1 MPPTPPPKST
11 PTDRAVN
18 PALHSALVAGP
29 AADRWKNVR
38 ADFPILHQDVHGKPL
53 VYLDNAAT
61 AHKPRAVI
69 DALVRFYERDNSNVH
84 RGLHALSMRATD
96 AYEGAR
102 ARVARFINAAD
113 PSEIIFTRG
122 TTESVNLV
130 ARSVAAT
137 LRPGD
142 VILCTEMEHH
152 SNLVPW
158 QQAARASGATL
169 EFVPVLGTDAEGG
182 LDLAAL
188 DALLT
193 PHVKVFAFTHIS
205 NTLGCIN
212 PVAEL
217 CRRAR
222 AVGALSVIDAAQS
235 IGHGPLDVRALG
247 ADYVAF
253 SGHKMCGPTGI
264 GVLYG
269 RRALLD
275 KLAPDETGGGMV
287 VTVDYA
293 GAKWKPAPERFEAG
307 TPNVADAVALGA
319 ACDYLDALGRP
330 EIARHDEALAALAY
344 EKLSA
349 LPGIRLLG
357 PRAGGAR
364 RGLVSFAFADVHAH
378 DIVTFADEDG
388 VALRG
393 GHHCNQ
399 PLMRKLGLT
408 STTRASFYV
417 YNTEQEIDVLVASL
431 RRILKFFG
439 SA

>member
-1 MPPTPPPKST
+1 MSPSWP
-11 PTDRAVN
+11 
-18 PALHSALVAGP
+18 
-29 AADRWKNVR
+29 NVR
-38 ADFPILHQDVHGKPL
+38 ADFPILHQQVNGKPL

-61 AHKPRAVI
+61 AQKPRAVI
-69 DALVRFYERDNSNVH
+69 DALVRYYERDNSNVH

-102 ARVARFINAAD
+102 TRVAKFIHAAD
-113 PSEIIFTRG
+113 PAEIIFTRG
-122 TTESVNLV
+122 TTESINIV
-130 ARSVAAT
+130 ARSFGER
-137 LRPGD
+137 LKPGD
-142 VILCTEMEHH
+142 VILATEMEHH

-169 EFVPVLGTDAEGG
+169 RYVPVLGTDAEGG

-188 DALLT
+188 DTLLT
-193 PHVKVFAFTHIS
+193 PQVKVFAFTHIS
-205 NTLGCIN
+205 NTLGGIN
-212 PVAEL
+212 PVTEL

-222 AVGALSVIDAAQS
+222 AAGAVSVIDAAQS
-235 IGHGPLDVRALG
+235 IGHGPFDVQAIG
-247 ADYVAF
+247 ADFVAF

-275 KLAPDETGGGMV
+275 TLPPDETGGGMV
-287 VTVDYA
+287 TSVDYE
-293 GAKWKPAPERFEAG
+293 GARWKPAPERFEAG
-307 TPNVADAVALGA
+307 TPHIAGAIGLAA
-319 ACDYLDALGRP
+319 ACDYLDGLGRE
-330 EIARHDEALAALAY
+330 EIARHDNALAGLAY
-344 EKLSA
+344 EKLST

-357 PRAGGAR
+357 PKGVRS
-364 RGLVSFAFADVHAH
+364 GLVSFAFAEVHAH

-388 VALRG
+388 LALRG

-408 STTRASFYV
+408 GTTRASFYI
-417 YNTEQEIDVLVASL
+417 YNSAEEIDVLVASL

-439 SA
+439 AS

>member
-1 MPPTPPPKST
+1 MTP
-11 PTDRAVN
+11 A
-18 PALHSALVAGP
+18 
-29 AADRWKNVR
+29 WKNIR
-38 ADFPILHQDVHGKPL
+38 ADFPILHQQVHGKPL

-61 AHKPRAVI
+61 AQKPRAVI

-102 ARVARFINAAD
+102 ARVAKFINAAD
-113 PSEIIFTRG
+113 PAEIIFTRG
-122 TTESVNLV
+122 TTEGINIV

-137 LRPGD
+137 LKPGD

-158 QQAARASGATL
+158 QQAARTSGATL
-169 EFVPVLGTDAEGG
+169 KFLPVLGADAEGG

-193 PHVKVFAFTHIS
+193 PQVKLFAFTHIS
-205 NTLGCIN
+205 NTLGGIN
-212 PVAEL
+212 PVADL

-222 AVGALSVIDAAQS
+222 AVGAISVIDAAQS
-235 IGHGPLDVRALG
+235 IGHGPLDVRAIG

-275 KLAPDETGGGMV
+275 TLAPDETGGGMV

-293 GAKWKPAPERFEAG
+293 GAKWKPSPERFEAG
-307 TPNVADAVALGA
+307 TPNIADAIALGA
-319 ACDYLDALGRP
+319 ACDYLDALDRA
-330 EIARHDEALAALAY
+330 EIARHDQHLAALAY

-349 LPGIRLLG
+349 LPGIRLIG
-357 PRAGGAR
+357 PGRGGVR
-364 RGLVSFAFADVHAH
+364 SGLVSFAFEGVHAH
-378 DIVTFADEDG
+378 DVVTFADEDG
-388 VALRG
+388 IALRG

-417 YNTEQEIDVLVASL
+417 YNTEQEIDALVASL

-439 SA
+439 LS